1 MKQVS
6 TQQQTGDFGPVFGAC
21 ELIKKKAAGAIIKEE
36 IKRLATSCD
45 HKTMPSVWCG
55 SDIEEIDH

>member
-1 MKQVS
+1 MRRGL
-6 TQQQTGDFGPVFGAC
+6 QTVLRRDALLDC

-55 SDIEEIDH
+55 SDIEEIHH

>member
-1 MKQVS
+1 M
-6 TQQQTGDFGPVFGAC
+6 
-21 ELIKKKAAGAIIKEE
+21 IKKKAAGAIIKEE

-45 HKTMPSVWCG
+45 HKTMPSVWRG

>member
-1 MKQVS
+1 VLPLGEQVTIVRS
-6 TQQQTGDFGPVFGAC
+6 MLTP
-21 ELIKKKAAGAIIKEE
+21 E

-45 HKTMPSVWCG
+45 HKTMPSVWRG